1 MIQFYEFLS
10 LGRWELSPVSWGIF
24 CLAVFIVGFSKTG
37 LPGATIISVPLA
49 AAVFPPKISVGLMLP
64 VYIIAD
70 ILSVWNYWRYAKRG
84 YCLPYLLF
92 VGLGVWSASFVA
104 EAVDDKTFGVVIG
117 WTVALLVLLNMAT
130 DFAQKRRKAAALL
143 EPETSAASETRGE
156 TKHSP
161 SLAMSA
167 SFGTASGLVS
177 ALANAGAPIMALYMI
192 IARLNKFQILGTTAV
207 CAFFMNWLK
216 VPLFLSLNMMSAE
229 TLKLDA
235 AMIPVTA
242 AGGLAG
248 ILFAKKLPQEAFKKL
263 VLALAFAASVKLIL
277 T

>member
-1 MIQFYEFLS
+1 
-10 LGRWELSPVSWGIF
+10 VSWGIF

-64 VYIIAD
+64 VYIMAD

-130 DFAQKRRKAAALL
+130 DFAQKRKKTASLL
-143 EPETSAASETRGE
+143 EPEARSET
-156 TKHSP
+156 KNSP

-235 AMIPVTA
+235 VMIPVTA

-248 ILFAKKLPQEAFKKL
+248 ILFAKKLPQEAFRKL
-263 VLALAFAASVKLIL
+263 VLVLAFAASVKLIL